1 MTAAKFYAAVTAAL
15 GVAVSVAS
23 DGAISLADGLAI
35 LAAAVGALGV
45 YMTPNKPKG

>member
-1 MTAAKFYAAVTAAL
+1 MTAAKFHAAAAAAL
-15 GVAVSVAS
+15 GVAVSVAA

-45 YMTPNKPKG
+45 YVTPNRPKG